1 VRFDE
6 FLEMNYLDKLNEI
19 NVKSS
24 NDFVNKLIE
33 ENKKLIIA
41 ELIKNF
47 GLQKYFSMF
56 NNFKDGG
63 NVTTVNNARN
73 VQPVDNK
80 IGDVGNITTIN
91 NVRNGV
97 FHDKKIEE
105 RFNKK
110 YNRKDYESNVYSTDA
125 NGNKVL
131 EVAGLNVLRKN
142 ITDNVQ
148 INAGDRITVE
158 NPNKGITQKSKIRAK
173 VSGNA
178 ERQMNNFHKKVID
191 CDGNI
196 KDGYTKDQV
205 GHVERKNNG
214 KYVIKGRNEKDNG
227 MHVEHIV
234 SSSAIHKDDY
244 FRLYF
249 SDEERAQI
257 ALHEKNLLMT
267 TGNANQSKGEKDA
280 QEWAYAKRKNGQ
292 TNAEYFNKDVE
303 VIKQKKEEAER
314 FLKKMK
320 IKGAA
325 KYYTT
330 EGVKGGI
337 KQGTTQGLKQTLGI
351 ILFELINQFSIEI
364 KKYIKD
370 FKTYNTIK
378 EKIMAFRK
386 CCNRAKWNVIKNI
399 KAFLGSFMDG
409 FISGFIANVVTI
421 IINVFQTTMK
431 NVVKLINDAVQG
443 IYSAIKILISKDA
456 SEDKYK
462 NALKVF
468 TSVMIGSFGGLL
480 GISLQTYLSATPF
493 ALFADV
499 ISSTVTGILTGVT
512 MACTLYMIDDYKEF
526 INSLKGLF
534 TANKVSIEEIKA
546 KHESIKEIIE
556 VEYQKVLNSILD
568 EYETLIV
575 KINAAYDS
583 TIPYTERF
591 QNSIV
596 LAETL
601 NVSKH
606 KIIRDDDMIDDFF
619 S

>member
-1 VRFDE
+1 
-6 FLEMNYLDKLNEI
+6 
-19 NVKSS
+19 
-24 NDFVNKLIE
+24 
-33 ENKKLIIA
+33 
-41 ELIKNF
+41 
-47 GLQKYFSMF
+47 
-56 NNFKDGG
+56 
-63 NVTTVNNARN
+63 
-73 VQPVDNK
+73 
-80 IGDVGNITTIN
+80 
-91 NVRNGV
+91 
-97 FHDKKIEE
+97 
-105 RFNKK
+105 
-110 YNRKDYESNVYSTDA
+110 
-125 NGNKVL
+125 
-131 EVAGLNVLRKN
+131 
-142 ITDNVQ
+142 
-148 INAGDRITVE
+148 
-158 NPNKGITQKSKIRAK
+158 
-173 VSGNA
+173 
-178 ERQMNNFHKKVID
+178 
-191 CDGNI
+191 
-196 KDGYTKDQV
+196 
-205 GHVERKNNG
+205 
-214 KYVIKGRNEKDNG
+214 
-227 MHVEHIV
+227 
-234 SSSAIHKDDY
+234 
-244 FRLYF
+244 
-249 SDEERAQI
+249 
-257 ALHEKNLLMT
+257 
-267 TGNANQSKGEKDA
+267 
-280 QEWAYAKRKNGQ
+280 
-292 TNAEYFNKDVE
+292 
-303 VIKQKKEEAER
+303 
-314 FLKKMK
+314 MK

-330 EGVKGGI
+330 EGVIGGI
-337 KQGTTQGLKQTLGI
+337 KQGSTQGLKQTLGI
-351 ILFELINQFSIEI
+351 VLFELINQFSIEI

-378 EKIMAFRK
+378 EKIIAFRK

-480 GISLQTYLSATPF
+480 GISLQTYLSTTPF

-575 KINAAYDS
+575 KINAPYDS

>member
-1 VRFDE
+1 MRFDE
-6 FLEMNYLDKLNEI
+6 FLEMNYLDKLHEI
-19 NVKSS
+19 NIKSS
-24 NDFVNKLIE
+24 NDSVNRLIE

-47 GLQKYFSMF
+47 GLQNYFSMF
-56 NNFKDGG
+56 DNFKDGG
-63 NVTTVNNARN
+63 NVTTVNNAR
-73 VQPVDNK
+73 K
-80 IGDVGNITTIN
+80 GH
-91 NVRNGV
+91 
-97 FHDKKIEE
+97 FHDEKVQQ
-105 RFNKK
+105 RYNKV
-110 YNRKDYESNVYSTDA
+110 YNRKDYERNVYSTDA

-131 EVAGLNVLRKN
+131 EAAGLNTLRTN

-148 INAGDRITVE
+148 INVGDRITVE
-158 NPNKGITQKSKIRAK
+158 NPNKGITQKNKIRAK
-173 VSGNA
+173 VSSNA
-178 ERQMNNFHKKVID
+178 ERQMNNFHKNVID
-191 CDGNI
+191 NDGNI

-205 GHVERKNNG
+205 GYLERNENG
-214 KYVIKGRNEKDNG
+214 KYKIVGKNEKDNG
-227 MHVEHIV
+227 MHIDHIT
-234 SSSAIHKDDY
+234 SGKSIHKDDH
-244 FRLYF
+244 FRLYL
-249 SDEERAQI
+249 SDEDRAKM
-257 ALHEKNLLMT
+257 ALHEKNLTMT
-267 TGNANQSKGEKDA
+267 TGAANQSKGEQGGCD
-280 QEWAYAKRKNGQ
+280 WASKKRKNGQ

-303 VIKQKKEEAER
+303 VIKQKKKESER

-330 EGVKGGI
+330 EGVIGGI
-337 KQGTTQGLKQTLGI
+337 KQGSTQGLKQTLGI
-351 ILFELINQFSIEI
+351 VLFELINQFSIEI

-378 EKIMAFRK
+378 EKIIAFRK

-480 GISLQTYLSATPF
+480 GISLQTYLSTTPF